1 MANTTDFFENMYA
14 QEVKQRKKSMADQH
28 QTSYSNRVINHFVE
42 CIDQMNQVVLIPSKL
57 IDIEVP
63 NDGLS
68 GENSGCLIP
77 PGTDLFQYY
86 QMLNSVRN
94 DIYSGSYTDAE
105 QNEINKNN
113 KAKHQ
118 LSRKNSE
125 ENNHAL
131 INGVSHSQNGHSVNG
146 HSINVHSNGHAN
158 HVSSQSSLS
167 SLSSSSSSSE
177 SGEDTASQLTNA
189 VMQHLHSLYSILHQ
203 LALTSQLIANKYQE
217 EVEGRKSD

>member
-68 GENSGCLIP
+68 SENSGCLIP
-77 PGTDLFQYY
+77 PRTDLFQYY

-94 DIYSGSYTDAE
+94 DIYSGSYMDAE

-113 KAKHQ
+113 KAKQQ

-131 INGVSHSQNGHSVNG
+131 VNGVNHSQNG
-146 HSINVHSNGHAN
+146 HSNGHAN

-217 EVEGRKSD
+217 EVEGRKSE